1 MSKKIE
7 KFLVKNKL
15 KDPWDIVDMF
25 ENKVSK
31 FCGSRYGVAVDCCT
45 NAIFL
50 SLKYLNKN
58 KIIELPEN
66 TYISVLSAINLANLK
81 FKLKKIDWNGYYF
94 LKPLPIIDSATN
106 FTKKMYIKNTF
117 TCLSFHHRKHIAIGR
132 GGMILTDSFKA
143 YKWFKIARYD
153 GRDLKISNEKD
164 KIKSIGWHMYMTP
177 EQALV
182 GINKLSK
189 FKDKNKTL
197 GSSKTYKSLD
207 KISYHYLKVNN

>member
-1 MSKKIE
+1 M
-7 KFLVKNKL
+7 
-15 KDPWDIVDMF
+15 DRF

-94 LKPLPIIDSATN
+94 LKPLPIIDSQQILQKN
-106 FTKKMYIKNTF
+106 VYKKYIYMF
-117 TCLSFHHRKHIAIGR
+117 VLS
-132 GGMILTDSFKA
+132 S
-143 YKWFKIARYD
+143 
-153 GRDLKISNEKD
+153 
-164 KIKSIGWHMYMTP
+164 
-177 EQALV
+177 
-182 GINKLSK
+182 
-189 FKDKNKTL
+189 
-197 GSSKTYKSLD
+197 
-207 KISYHYLKVNN
+207 